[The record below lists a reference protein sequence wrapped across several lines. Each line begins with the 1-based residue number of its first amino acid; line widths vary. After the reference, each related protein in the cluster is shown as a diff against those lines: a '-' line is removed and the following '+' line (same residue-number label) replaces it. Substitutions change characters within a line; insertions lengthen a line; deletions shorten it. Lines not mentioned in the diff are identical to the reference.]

1 MAFENIKTDFKPSA
15 PQTEPF
21 QSPIIDL
28 RNMISR
34 VEHRAIQATRKTAF
48 GDFMGG
54 VIIDPYAT
62 YHPSDSAE
70 WLEILS
76 EAKKLDADIY
86 AKLYYVRGGG
96 TVLIPDPKFGFVFQP
111 VIGKNGWSSRQ
122 LYGQATQLLNTYA
135 AAIMRI
141 IAEVGSF

>member
-48 GDFMGG
+48 GVFLGS
-54 VIIDPYAT
+54 VITDPYAI
-62 YHPSDSAE
+62 YHPSDSAY

-76 EAKKLDADIY
+76 EAKKIDEDIY

-96 TVLIPDPKFGFVFQP
+96 TILIQGSKFGFTFQP
-111 VIGKNGWSSRQ
+111 IIGKDGWASRQ
-122 LYGQATQLLNTYA
+122 LYEQATEMLNPHA
-135 AAIMRI
+135 AAIIRI
-141 IAEVGSF
+141 LMETAPF